1 MQREIKFRGFSKRFI
16 PNEWF
21 YGDLVNYIGEK
32 YILPEGQDVWDIIGD
47 GVEVHSESVGQFTG
61 LYDKNGKEIY
71 EGDIL
76 APISKVSF
84 YYVGFESGMFCIYN
98 NLGRWA
104 TMERGI
110 EIYKELNIDF
120 EIIGNIYENPEL
132 LK

>member
-1 MQREIKFRGFSKRFI
+1 MQREIKFRGFSKRFR

-21 YGDLVNYIGEK
+21 YGDLVNYRSEK

-61 LYDKNGKEIY
+61 LKDKNGKEIY

-76 APISKVSF
+76 KSSPYSIGAVLFRNGVFLSEENRDGEPF
-84 YYVGFESGMFCIYN
+84 YYPAFHFSIS
-98 NLGRWA
+98 
-104 TMERGI
+104 
-110 EIYKELNIDF
+110 

-132 LK
+132 LKNEAT